1 MILFIMKDLMHIVY
15 VSFSFKDLT
24 EIDLE
29 NLLADIRKRNKLQK
43 VTGLLLYNDGT
54 FIQLI
59 EGKTRIIKNL
69 FEKIKNDKRHSDV
82 VLLLDESIKKRAF
95 PDWTMGYYKLN
106 KEQSGKIPGY
116 SDFMHSSDS
125 RKFIESTSHEA
136 MKLLNSFKT
145 YI

>member
-1 MILFIMKDLMHIVY
+1 MHIVY

-59 EGKTRIIKNL
+59 EGKTRVIKSL
-69 FEKIKNDKRHSDV
+69 FEKIKNDQRHSNV

-106 KEQSGKIPGY
+106 REQSGKIPGY
-116 SDFMHSSDS
+116 SDFMHSKDS
-125 RKFIESTSHEA
+125 RKLIESTSFEA

>member
-1 MILFIMKDLMHIVY
+1 MHIVY

-106 KEQSGKIPGY
+106 REQSGKIPGY
-116 SDFMHSSDS
+116 SDFMHSKDS
-125 RKFIESTSHEA
+125 RKLIESTSYEA

>member
-1 MILFIMKDLMHIVY
+1 MKDLMHIVY

-106 KEQSGKIPGY
+106 REQSGKIPGY
-116 SDFMHSSDS
+116 SDFMHSKDS
-125 RKFIESTSHEA
+125 RKLIESTSYEA

>member
-106 KEQSGKIPGY
+106 REQSGKIPGY
-116 SDFMHSSDS
+116 SDFMLSKDS
-125 RKFIESTSHEA
+125 RKLIESTSYEA
-136 MKLLNSFKT
+136 
-145 YI
+145 